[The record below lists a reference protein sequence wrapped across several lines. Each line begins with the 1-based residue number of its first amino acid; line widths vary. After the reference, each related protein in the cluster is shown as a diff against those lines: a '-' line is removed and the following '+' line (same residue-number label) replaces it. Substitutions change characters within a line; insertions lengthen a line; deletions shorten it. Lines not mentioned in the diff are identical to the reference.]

1 MNYVL
6 IVTLILL
13 VAAFAIGFYRG
24 LFGLLSG
31 LLSWVIIIGFLYV
44 ATPLI
49 EERYMDGAVY
59 QKFYNSVS
67 EHITSGL
74 VQKENHTIDQINEQ
88 REEDE
93 DSQDTYTTD
102 DSTDEETT
110 DIGTPKK
117 AKIDLSDSGS
127 LRDYLEKLDINLPKK
142 ATDFIS
148 KAVDS
153 TTNAAVEIAENISD
167 DNEKKLSSANDTIT
181 KTIAGQTAAL
191 MVKGLAILT
200 SLLIAFII
208 TRVISLIAQFIGD
221 LPVVGGFSRALGG
234 IWGIIVALMII
245 WIFMDV
251 VTCFSITPSGEK
263 LMTQIESSGFLNI
276 LYVDNPLAFLINK

>member
-74 VQKENHTIDQINEQ
+74 VHKENQTIDQINEQ

-93 DSQDTYTTD
+93 DSQDT
-102 DSTDEETT
+102 
-110 DIGTPKK
+110 
-117 AKIDLSDSGS
+117 
-127 LRDYLEKLDINLPKK
+127 
-142 ATDFIS
+142 
-148 KAVDS
+148 
-153 TTNAAVEIAENISD
+153 
-167 DNEKKLSSANDTIT
+167 
-181 KTIAGQTAAL
+181 
-191 MVKGLAILT
+191 
-200 SLLIAFII
+200 
-208 TRVISLIAQFIGD
+208 
-221 LPVVGGFSRALGG
+221 
-234 IWGIIVALMII
+234 
-245 WIFMDV
+245 
-251 VTCFSITPSGEK
+251 
-263 LMTQIESSGFLNI
+263 
-276 LYVDNPLAFLINK
+276 

>member
-74 VQKENHTIDQINEQ
+74 VQKENQTIDQINEQ

-93 DSQDTYTTD
+93 DHIPT
-102 DSTDEETT
+102 
-110 DIGTPKK
+110 
-117 AKIDLSDSGS
+117 
-127 LRDYLEKLDINLPKK
+127 
-142 ATDFIS
+142 
-148 KAVDS
+148 
-153 TTNAAVEIAENISD
+153 
-167 DNEKKLSSANDTIT
+167 
-181 KTIAGQTAAL
+181 
-191 MVKGLAILT
+191 LT
-200 SLLIAFII
+200 
-208 TRVISLIAQFIGD
+208 
-221 LPVVGGFSRALGG
+221 
-234 IWGIIVALMII
+234 
-245 WIFMDV
+245 
-251 VTCFSITPSGEK
+251 
-263 LMTQIESSGFLNI
+263 ESSI
-276 LYVDNPLAFLINK
+276 LLVFDSELVVHIKSTILIKVLD

>member
-31 LLSWVIIIGFLYV
+31 LLTWVIIIGFLYV

-49 EERYMDGAVY
+49 EQKYMDGAVY

-67 EHITSGL
+67 EHINNGL
-74 VQKENHTIDQINEQ
+74 VTKENETIDQINEQ
-88 REEDE
+88 REEDSE
-93 DSQDTYTTD
+93 NQDAYTTD
-102 DSTDEETT
+102 DGSTEETT
-110 DIGTPKK
+110 DVGTPKK

-127 LRDYLEKLDINLPKK
+127 LKDYLEKIGIDLPKK

-148 KAVDS
+148 RAVDS
-153 TTNAAVEIAENISD
+153 TTNAAVEIVENISD
-167 DNEKKLSSANDTIT
+167 ENEKKLSSANGTIT
-181 KTIAGQTAAL
+181 ETIAGQTAAL

-200 SLLIAFII
+200 SLLVAFIT
-208 TRVISLIAQFIGD
+208 TRVLSLVAQFIGD
-221 LPVVGGFSRALGG
+221 LPVVGGFSRMLGG
-234 IWGIIVALMII
+234 IWGIIVALLII
-245 WIFMDV
+245 WIFMDI
-251 VTCFSITPSGEK
+251 VTCFTITPSGGK
-263 LMTQIESSGFLNI
+263 LMTQIESSEFLNV
-276 LYVDNPLAFLINK
+276 LYVDNPLAFLISK